1 MEFVQAGQAVTIHL
15 EQRRGER
22 FTSHIAQVSRTET
35 RLTPTGFSDTQVHHQ
50 LRPVSAHAR
59 LPRMPTYQA
68 SVPLPPG
75 DGIVLAGGRGQAR
88 IRVGYRSAGQ
98 RLWDALCRT
107 FHFEM

>member
-1 MEFVQAGQAVTIHL
+1 M
-15 EQRRGER
+15 
-22 FTSHIAQVSRTET
+22 
-35 RLTPTGFSDTQVHHQ
+35 RLTPTGFSDTQVHNQ
-50 LRPVSAHAR
+50 PRPVSARSR
-59 LPRMPTYQA
+59 LPRLSPTYQA
-68 SVPLPPG
+68 SAPLPPK